1 MKQRTVIALF
11 TNLYLKE
18 TIIAKLILNLTMV
31 VSILRVRVGVAST
44 DLTTQL
50 NNSDIVLSDLYQ
62 KSNDFSIKMNTA
74 SLCKIYQYSI
84 HYL

>member
-50 NNSDIVLSDLYQ
+50 NNPDIVLSDLYQ
-62 KSNDFSIKMNTA
+62 RLNDSSIIMNTT
-74 SLCKIYQYSI
+74 SL
-84 HYL
+84 

>member
-1 MKQRTVIALF
+1 MEKITKVP
-11 TNLYLKE
+11 
-18 TIIAKLILNLTMV
+18 IIKKLILNLTMV
-31 VSILRVRVGVAST
+31 VSILRVRVGVKST

-62 KSNDFSIKMNTA
+62 RSTDFSIKMNTA
-74 SLCKIYQYSI
+74 SLWKIYQTPI

>member
-1 MKQRTVIALF
+1 MKHRTVIALF

-50 NNSDIVLSDLYQ
+50 NNPDIVLSDLYQ
-62 KSNDFSIKMNTA
+62 RLNDSSIIMNTT
-74 SLCKIYQYSI
+74 SL
-84 HYL
+84 